1 MRCVVDIRPPL
12 KVRLAGLWTELQLLV
27 IMVACCLVLS

>member
-1 MRCVVDIRPPL
+1 MGCVVDIRPPL